1 MRRAASRNNI
11 MAGMFLVGALLV
23 GVVIS
28 FILGDVGASLFQDKS
43 TYVVRFPLDVGATG
57 LKKGSEVTLGGQK
70 IGSVERVKLAFD
82 EGGQSVLGIDVEIAV
97 DARVRFYDAAVADLL
112 VPFIGS
118 ISSINFAGV
127 GAPES
132 DDNDTPD
139 ADAPAPTLIADGDV
153 IHGQLAP
160 GLLAQA
166 GVDKATIDNIK
177 ATIQQVREI
186 TDEIRPNIKPTFDE
200 IQAFAEG
207 LNTRMAAWD
216 ERISSILT
224 NVDAASDDLEPTLIA
239 ARETV
244 EEVRGLLD
252 QAQRL
257 VAANRGKIDRS
268 LTNVESI
275 TDRVRFESVDQIA
288 GLLDQGKAAM
298 SQFTDL
304 GEEANLLLVRE
315 SPKVSKTL
323 DNVRQLSSEANL
335 MVTELRAQPWRVLK
349 QPSQE
354 ELNREPIYNA
364 ARSYAR
370 AVGDLRAASEALE
383 SIIAQVSADGGS
395 AGLVEPETLLGMR
408 AWVEDAFGSYQQA
421 EKDLLDELVKRS
433 Q

>member
-11 MAGMFLVGALLV
+11 MAGMFLVGALL
-23 GVVIS
+23 GAVVIS
-28 FILGDVGASLFQDKS
+28 FILGDVGASLFQDKAS
-43 TYVVRFPLDVGATG
+43 YVVRFPLNVGATG
-57 LKKGSEVTLGGQK
+57 LKRGSEVTLGGQK
-70 IGSVERVKLAFD
+70 IGEVDKVTLAFE
-82 EGGQSVLGIDVEIAV
+82 EGSGDVVGIDVTIAV
-97 DARVRFYDAAVADLL
+97 DARVRFYDDAQADLL

-127 GAPES
+127 RAPVLDGAEDPGDGS
-132 DDNDTPD
+132 V
-139 ADAPAPTLIADGDV
+139 AVIAEGGR
-153 IHGQLAP
+153 IEGQLAP

-186 TDEIRPNIKPTFDE
+186 TDEVRPNIKPTFEE

-207 LNTRMAAWD
+207 LNDRLEAWD
-216 ERISSILT
+216 TRISSILA
-224 NVDAASDDLEPTLIA
+224 NVDDASDDLEPTLLA
-239 ARETV
+239 AQETV
-244 EEVRGLLD
+244 EDVRDLLD
-252 QAQRL
+252 QAKRM

-298 SQFTDL
+298 TQFTDL

-323 DNVRQLSSEANL
+323 DNVRELSGEANL
-335 MVTELRAQPWRVLK
+335 MVSELRAQPWRVLK
-349 QPSQE
+349 QPSKD
-354 ELNREPIYNA
+354 ELSREPIYNA

-395 AGLVEPETLLGMR
+395 AGLVEPEALLGMR
-408 AWVEDAFGSYQQA
+408 AWVEEAFSEYQNA
-421 EKDLLDELVKRS
+421 EQELLDELVKRS